1 MKYKYF
7 LYEPSTGTKERQYVN
22 DCLKSNWIS
31 SRGKYIQK
39 FESKF
44 SSYIKIKHSV
54 SVCNGTA
61 ALHLALLALN
71 IKKNDEVIVPTFT
84 YISPVNAI
92 KYVNANVKFI
102 DSNFNT
108 WQIDEKI
115 LESKITK
122 KTKALIVPHL
132 YGSVS
137 NIKKIQKICKNKNIF
152 LIEDCAEAFGCYYRN
167 KHLGTFGDIS
177 TFSFFGSKTITTGEG
192 GMVVTNNKSL
202 ADKIFKL
209 KMVGVV
215 KNRYYWHDI
224 IGYNYRMTNICA
236 AIGLAQLENAKK
248 ILDKKRKIFQYYK
261 YFLKDTNIIL
271 NKEMENTKSSFWLIN
286 VFVKNKKT
294 RDGLAK
300 FLKKNKV
307 ETRNTF
313 NLVHTM
319 PMYYKKNKKNIF
331 PSAKKLS
338 ETGLSLPSGPN
349 LSKLEIKIITNLIR
363 VYLYKLNTRKILP

>member
-1 MKYKYF
+1 MKYKFF
-7 LYEPSTGTKERQYVN
+7 LYEPSTGVKERQYVN
-22 DCLKSNWIS
+22 DCLKTNWIS
-31 SRGKYIQK
+31 SRGKYIER
-39 FESKF
+39 FEKKF
-44 SSYIKIKHSV
+44 SSFIKIKHSV

-61 ALHLALLALN
+61 ALHLALLALD

-102 DSNFNT
+102 DSNFDT
-108 WQIDEKI
+108 WQIDDEVLEKT
-115 LESKITK
+115 ITK

-137 NIKKIQKICKNKNIF
+137 NINKISTICKKKNIF
-152 LIEDCAEAFGCYYRN
+152 LIEDCAEAFGCYFRK

-192 GMVVTNNKSL
+192 GMVVTNNKYL

-236 AIGLAQLENAKK
+236 AIGLAQLENAKI
-248 ILDKKRKIFQYYK
+248 ILKKKRRIFQYYK
-261 YFLKDTNIIL
+261 YFLKDKDIIL
-271 NKEMENTKSSFWLIN
+271 NKEFKKTKSSFWLIN
-286 VFVKNKKT
+286 IFVKNKKT
-294 RDGLAK
+294 RDGLAR

-319 PMYYKKNKKNIF
+319 PMYYQKNKNSFF

-349 LSKLEIKIITNLIR
+349 LRKIDIEKISNLIKI
-363 VYLYKLNTRKILP
+363 YLYKINTR